1 MTTPRI
7 LLTNDDGF
15 DAPGLLAL
23 KQALKERGWG
33 ECFVSAPL
41 TERSASGHGVTL
53 HGSIQVQK
61 RYEKGRLIG
70 FAIDG
75 TPADCVKFALSRYY
89 GKTPPDI
96 VISGVNPG
104 PNTGVSVYYS
114 GTIAAAREALFAH
127 VPAFAVSVA
136 GFVRSGF
143 DRFAH
148 IAIDVV
154 QKTYRTLDSGQFFY
168 NVNIPAKP
176 HRPKG
181 VKITHHAHSRFEE
194 RFVRLM
200 KKGVK
205 KGIHRDYVLRGEI
218 LLLKE
223 TGMSDVEAVREGYVS
238 LTPCQLDVSAYSE
251 IEKLER
257 VFVRSKS
264 RRSTGRRRKPRKR

>member
-1 MTTPRI
+1 MTAPRI

-23 KQALKERGWG
+23 RQAIKERGWG
-33 ECFVSAPL
+33 ESFISAPL
-41 TERSASGHGVTL
+41 TERSASGHAVTL

-61 RYEKGRLIG
+61 RFEKGRLIG

-89 GKTPPDI
+89 GKTPPDL

-127 VPAFAVSVA
+127 IPAFAVSAA
-136 GFVRSGF
+136 GFIKSGF

-148 IAIDVV
+148 AAVDVV
-154 QKTYRTLDSGQFFY
+154 QKTYQTLDSDQFFY
-168 NVNIPAKP
+168 NVNIPT
-176 HRPKG
+176 RPKTPRG

-194 RFVRLM
+194 RFVPL
-200 KKGVK
+200 VK
-205 KGIHRDYVLRGEI
+205 RGIHRDYVLRGEI

-223 TGMSDVEAVREGYVS
+223 TGMSDVEALKEGYIS

-251 IEKLER
+251 IEKLEK
-257 VFVRSKS
+257 VFGRSKK
-264 RRSTGRRRKPRKR
+264 RRSIDTRQKQRKR